1 MNVLQVIPA
10 LNDGGA
16 ERTTLEVAEAL
27 VRAGGFATVASAGGR
42 LDGELAALGGT
53 LARGPYGSKNPAV
66 ILANADRLAAL
77 ARMTGAQL
85 IHARS
90 RAPAWSALWAARRL
104 GLPFVTTYHG
114 FYRAKGPLKRLYN
127 SAMARGDVVIANSA
141 FTAAHVRAEHP
152 FASDRIVVIP
162 RGVDLSRF
170 DPAALRP
177 DRRERLAASW
187 GLEPADTRPRIMLPG
202 RISRWKGQD
211 VLIDALADLRRL
223 GIAALGLCVGGA
235 DGRDAVPDEL
245 KARAAGAG
253 VDVRFVGSCV
263 DMPAAY
269 SLADVVVCPS
279 TQPEPFG
286 RTAVEAQAMG
296 VPVIAADHGGARE
309 TVAPGETGWLT
320 APGDAQ
326 ALAAALQDALAASA
340 DRRAAMAA
348 AARARVVQHFSKESL
363 QKATLGVYARLLEAV

>member
-1 MNVLQVIPA
+1 
-10 LNDGGA
+10 
-16 ERTTLEVAEAL
+16 
-27 VRAGGFATVASAGGR
+27 
-42 LDGELAALGGT
+42 
-53 LARGPYGSKNPAV
+53 
-66 ILANADRLAAL
+66 
-77 ARMTGAQL
+77 
-85 IHARS
+85 
-90 RAPAWSALWAARRL
+90 
-104 GLPFVTTYHG
+104 
-114 FYRAKGPLKRLYN
+114 
-127 SAMARGDVVIANSA
+127 
-141 FTAAHVRAEHP
+141 
-152 FASDRIVVIP
+152 
-162 RGVDLSRF
+162 
-170 DPAALRP
+170 
-177 DRRERLAASW
+177 
-187 GLEPADTRPRIMLPG
+187 
-202 RISRWKGQD
+202 
-211 VLIDALADLRRL
+211 
-223 GIAALGLCVGGA
+223 
-235 DGRDAVPDEL
+235 VPDEL